1 MATILLAA
9 AGAAVGS
16 GFGGTVLGLTGAV
29 IGRAVGAT
37 VGRVIDQAILGRGSA
52 PVEVGRVER
61 FRLMGA
67 GEGAAIPRVWG
78 RVRLGG
84 QVIWASRFAET
95 RSETGGGKGAPQPRT
110 VQFSYTVSLAVA
122 LCEGPVLRVGRVWAD
137 GQELA
142 AADLNLRVY
151 TGTEDQLPDPRIEA
165 VEGPGM
171 APAYRGVAYVVI
183 EDLPLARFGNR
194 VPQFSFEVIRAV
206 PGGLQDTV
214 RAVAL
219 MPGTGEY
226 ALATTRVHVAAG
238 PGVNRS
244 VNVNTPSGRADVLE
258 ALDQL
263 VEELPRVGAASLI
276 VSWFGSDLRAGACK
290 VRPKVER
297 RDEEGVGQPWRA
309 GGIVRA
315 AAEEVARVG
324 SRPVYGGTPG
334 DASVLEAIAAMK
346 ARGLAV
352 MFYPFLLMEP
362 LAGNG
367 LPDPYGGAEQ
377 PALPWRGRITL
388 SVAPGRAG
396 SPDRTAAADAEV
408 AAFLGAAQPGH
419 FAVTGGQVVY
429 SGPPDDWGWRRMIL
443 HYAHLCAAAGGVAAF
458 CVGSELRGLTQIR
471 GAGDAFPFVAGLRQ
485 LAAECRAILGPDC
498 KIGYAA
504 DWSEYFGYQTPE
516 GDRLFHLDPFWADES
531 VDFIGIDNY
540 MPLSDWRDGE
550 AHADRAL
557 ARTIYDLDYLAGN
570 VAGGEG
576 FDWFYA
582 SPEERA
588 AQRRTPIT
596 DFHGEPWVWR
606 YKDLRG
612 WWENAHHDRVGGV
625 RVAAPSPWVPRS
637 KPFWFTE
644 YGCPAVDKGTNEPN
658 VFLDSKS
665 SESAAPRFSS
675 GRRDDA
681 IPLQYYRAMDRHFGD
696 AANNPVSPVYGGP
709 MVDMGRA
716 FAWAWDARPFPAF
729 PGNAA
734 LWDDAANWARGHWIS
749 GRTGGQPLDAVVAEV
764 CDGAG
769 VAAGVA
775 GLAGVV
781 RGYVSADVAPT
792 RAVLQPLMLAHAFD
806 AVERDGTLR
815 FGLRAAARVVPV
827 GPDDLADHPE
837 AEAPVEATRAAAAEV
852 AGRVR
857 LSFVEAEGDF
867 AARAEEAV
875 FPDDARAGVATTD
888 LAMVLTRAEA
898 RGVAERWLAEA
909 RVAREG
915 VRLALPPAARAVG
928 AGDVLDLG
936 PRGRFRVDRVEA
948 AGRRLIEAV
957 RVEPSVYVASDAAE
971 ERAAPRPFVPPV
983 PVLPVFLDLPLLQG
997 DEDEVAPHLA
1007 VAAVPWPGAVALWEE
1022 GPDGAFRLARLIEAP
1037 AVVGTTETPLAR
1049 ARPGVWDR
1057 GPPLRLRLARGA
1069 LASASDL
1076 AVLGGANVLAI
1087 GDGSAG
1093 MWEVLQFAEAVPV
1106 APGVWDIAR
1115 RLRGQAGTDGVM
1127 PDVWP
1132 AGSVVVLLDRSV
1144 VQIPFRAAD
1153 RGLSRRWRVGPAAR
1167 GGDDPGV
1174 VERAEAFAGVG
1185 LRPYAPV
1192 HLRRVRV
1199 AGEDRF
1205 TWIRRS
1211 RLPEAD
1217 SWAGEDVP
1225 LGEASER
1232 YRVRVVAGGA
1242 ILRTVDVT
1250 APRWTYPAVQK
1261 DADGIL
1267 GAWRVEVAQVS
1278 DRFGAGPYR
1287 GIDLHG

>member
-16 GFGGTVLGLTGAV
+16 GIGGTVLGLTGAV

-37 VGRVIDQAILGRGSA
+37 LGRVIDQAILGRGSA

-84 QVIWASRFAET
+84 QVIWASRFAEA
-95 RSETGGGKGAPQPRT
+95 RAETGGGKGSPQPVT
-110 VQFSYTVSLAVA
+110 VRYSYTVSLAVA
-122 LCEGPVLRVGRVWAD
+122 LCEGPVLRVGRIWAD
-137 GQELA
+137 GQEVA
-142 AADLNLRVY
+142 AGDLNLRVY

-165 VEGPGM
+165 VEGAGM
-171 APAYRGVAYVVI
+171 APAYRGLAYVVI

-244 VNVNTPSGRADVLE
+244 VNVNTPSGRADMLE

-263 VEELPRVGAASLI
+263 VGELPRVGAASLI
-276 VSWFGSDLRAGACK
+276 VSWFGSDLRAGQCRIK
-290 VRPKVER
+290 PKVER

-309 GGIVRA
+309 GGIGRA
-315 AAEEVARVG
+315 AAEEIARVVD
-324 SRPVYGGTPG
+324 RPVYGGTPG
-334 DASVLEAIAAMK
+334 DASVVEAIAAMK

-362 LAGNG
+362 RPGNG
-367 LPDPYGGAEQ
+367 LPDPWGGAEQ
-377 PALPWRGRITL
+377 AALPWRGRITL

-408 AAFLGAAQPGH
+408 AAFLGAAQPAH
-419 FAVTGGQVVY
+419 FAVAGGQVVY
-429 SGPPDDWGWRRMIL
+429 SGPADDWGLRRMIL
-443 HYAHLCAAAGGVAAF
+443 HYAHLCALAGGVDAF
-458 CVGSELRGLTQIR
+458 CVGSEFRGLTQIR

-485 LAAECRAILGPDC
+485 LAAEVRAILGPGC
-498 KIGYAA
+498 KISYAA
-504 DWSEYFGYQTPE
+504 DWSEYFGYLTPE
-516 GDRLFHLDPFWADES
+516 GDRLFHLDPFWADEN
-531 VDFIGIDNY
+531 VDFVGIDNY
-540 MPLSDWRDGE
+540 MPLSDWREGE
-550 AHADRAL
+550 DHADRAV

-588 AQRRTPIT
+588 AQRRTPIA

-612 WWENAHHDRVGGV
+612 WWENAHHDRVGGA
-625 RVAAPSPWVPRS
+625 RAAAPSPWVPRS

-658 VFLDSKS
+658 VFLDPKS
-665 SESAAPRFSS
+665 SESAPPRFST

-681 IPLQYYRAMDRHFGD
+681 IQIQYYRAMDRHFAGP
-696 AANNPVSPVYGGP
+696 AGNPVSPVYGGP

-749 GRTGGQPLDAVVAEV
+749 GRTGGQPLDSVVAEV
-764 CDGAG
+764 CAGAG
-769 VAAGVA
+769 VAADA
-775 GLAGVV
+775 ALAGVV
-781 RGYVSADVAPT
+781 RGYVAADVASA
-792 RAVLQPLMLAHAFD
+792 RAVLQPLMLAHGFD
-806 AVERDGTLR
+806 AAEREGALR

-827 GPDDLADHPE
+827 AADALAVHPE
-837 AEAPVEATRAAAAEV
+837 AASDVEATRAAAAEV

-857 LSFVEAEGDF
+857 VGFVEAEGDF
-867 AARAEEAV
+867 AARVEEVV
-875 FPDDARAGVATTD
+875 FPDDPRAGVVTTE
-888 LAMVLTRAEA
+888 LPMVLTRAEA

-915 VRLALPPAARAVG
+915 VRLALPPAARDVG

-948 AGRRLIEAV
+948 AGIRLVEAV
-957 RVEPSVYVASDAAE
+957 RVEPSVYTPSDAAE
-971 ERAAPRPFVPPV
+971 ERAVPRPFVPPV
-983 PVLPVFLDLPLLQG
+983 PVLPVFLDLPLLRG

-1007 VAAVPWPGAVALWEE
+1007 VVAVPWPGAVAVWEE
-1022 GPDGAFRLARLIEAP
+1022 GADGAFRLARLVEAP
-1037 AVVGTTETPLAR
+1037 AVVGVTETALPR

-1087 GDGSAG
+1087 GDGGAG
-1093 MWEVLQFAEAVPV
+1093 PWEILQFAEAVPI

-1127 PDVWP
+1127 PAVWP
-1132 AGSVVVLLDRSV
+1132 AGSTVVLIDRSV

-1153 RGLSRRWRVGPAAR
+1153 RGLSRRWRIGAAGR
-1167 GGDDPGV
+1167 GVDDPAV
-1174 VERAEAFAGVG
+1174 AERAAAFDGVG
-1185 LRPYAPV
+1185 LRPYAPA
-1192 HLRRVRV
+1192 HLRWQRVG
-1199 AGEDRF
+1199 GEDRF

-1217 SWAGEDVP
+1217 SWTGEEVP
-1225 LGEASER
+1225 LGEAAER
-1232 YRVRVVAGGA
+1232 YRVRVIAGGA
-1242 ILRTVDVT
+1242 ILRLADVT
-1250 APRWTYPAVQK
+1250 APGWTYPAALRA
-1261 DADGIL
+1261 ADGVA
-1267 GAWRVEVAQVS
+1267 GASRVEVAQVS
-1278 DRFGAGPYR
+1278 DRFGAGPFA
-1287 GIDLHG
+1287 GIDLDG